1 MLGAIGA
8 GLRQIDDEVDPGVG
22 KEHRH
27 PTVCNDVSHRS
38 IAIRV
43 VKFSYEV
50 AKRSQEI
57 LSDGLSKQHDVLLGV
72 FISRNVPVI
81 VRTLTVQTAET
92 RFSICR

>member
-1 MLGAIGA
+1 MRSIPVLEKNTDIHG
-8 GLRQIDDEVDPGVG
+8 EC
-22 KEHRH
+22 RH
-27 PTVCNDVSHRS
+27 PTVCNDVSHMS

-57 LSDGLSKQHDVLLGV
+57 LSNGLSKQLDVLLGV

-81 VRTLTVQTAET
+81 MRTPTMQTAET